1 MAMRIA
7 GCRSEEVL
15 AFFHASMLTMSAPIT
30 TPRRHPMRR
39 NILAALIGLGLA
51 AGAHAQSP
59 AAVSDGIVKIGLL
72 LDMSSLYADVT
83 GTGSV
88 AAAQMAIED
97 FGGKVLGKPVELV
110 YADHQNKADIAASRA
125 REWFDRDR
133 VDAIL
138 DVAASGPALAVAPI
152 AKEKN
157 RIVVF
162 SGPGSAK
169 LTNEACTPVTVHY
182 AYDTYALANSTA
194 RAVVKNGGDSWFF
207 LTADYTFGSTLEKD
221 ASDVI
226 RANGGKVLGAVRHPL
241 NASDFSSFLV
251 QAQSSGAKVIGL
263 ANAGGDT
270 INAIKAAREFGIT
283 KSGKQ
288 SLAGLL
294 VYINDVHTLGL
305 DAAQGMLLT
314 TGFYWD
320 RDEESRKWSRR
331 FFGKT
336 KKMPNMSQAGL
347 YSSVMHYLKAVQAAG
362 TDETGA
368 VMRQMREMPINDM
381 FARNGHIR
389 DDGRMVHDMYL
400 YQVKKPA
407 ESKTPWDYYRLVST
421 IPGEQAFQSLKDSS
435 CPLVKK

>member
-1 MAMRIA
+1 MQRKM
-7 GCRSEEVL
+7 
-15 AFFHASMLTMSAPIT
+15 
-30 TPRRHPMRR
+30 
-39 NILAALIGLGLA
+39 LAAMIALGFA
-51 AGAHAQSP
+51 AGAQAQSRP
-59 AAVSDGIVKIGLL
+59 ADAISNDVVRIGLL
-72 LDMSSLYADVT
+72 LDMSSLYADIT

-110 YADHQNKADIAASRA
+110 HADHQNKADIAASKA
-125 REWFDRDR
+125 REWYDRDK

-138 DVAASGPALAVAPI
+138 DVAASGPALAVVPI

-157 RIVVF
+157 RIAVF
-162 SGPGSAK
+162 SGPGSAR
-169 LTNEACTPVTVHY
+169 LTNDACTAVTVHY

-207 LTADYTFGSTLEKD
+207 LTADYTFGTTLEKD

-226 RANGGKVLGAVRHPL
+226 RANGGKVLGSVRHPL
-241 NASDFSSFLV
+241 NAADFSSFLV
-251 QAQSSGAKVIGL
+251 QAQGSGAKVIGL

-270 INAIKAAREFGIT
+270 ISAIKAAREFGLT
-283 KSGKQ
+283 TSGKQ

-320 RDEESRKWSRR
+320 HDDESRKWARR

-347 YSSVMHYLKAVQAAG
+347 YSSVMHYLKAVKAAG

-368 VMRQMREMPINDM
+368 VMQKMREMPINDM
-381 FARNGHIR
+381 FAKNGRIR
-389 DDGRMVHDMYL
+389 EDGRMVHDMYL
-400 YQVKKPA
+400 YQVKKPS
-407 ESKTPWDYYRLVST
+407 ESKAPWDYYRLVAT
-421 IPGEQAFQSLKDSS
+421 VPGEQAFQPLSASA

>member
-1 MAMRIA
+1 M
-7 GCRSEEVL
+7 
-15 AFFHASMLTMSAPIT
+15 
-30 TPRRHPMRR
+30 PRKM
-39 NILAALIGLGLA
+39 LAAMIALGFA
-51 AGAHAQSP
+51 AGAQAQSRP
-59 AAVSDGIVKIGLL
+59 AEAISNDVVKIGLL
-72 LDMSSLYADVT
+72 LDMSSLYADIT

-88 AAAQMAIED
+88 AAAQLAIED
-97 FGGKVLGKPVELV
+97 FGGKVLGKPVELIH
-110 YADHQNKADIAASRA
+110 ADHQNKADIAASKA
-125 REWFDRDR
+125 REWYDRDK

-138 DVAASGPALAVAPI
+138 DVAASGPALAVVPI

-157 RIVVF
+157 RIAVF
-162 SGPGSAK
+162 SGPGSAR
-169 LTNEACTPVTVHY
+169 LTNDACTAVTAHY

-207 LTADYTFGSTLEKD
+207 LTADYTFGTTLEKD

-226 RANGGKVLGAVRHPL
+226 RANGGKVLGSVRHPL

-251 QAQSSGAKVIGL
+251 QAQGSGAKVIGL

-270 INAIKAAREFGIT
+270 ISAIKAAREFGLT
-283 KSGKQ
+283 TSGKQ

-305 DAAQGMLLT
+305 EAAQGMLLT

-320 RDEESRKWSRR
+320 HDDESRKWSRR
-331 FFGKT
+331 FFEKT

-347 YSSVMHYLKAVQAAG
+347 YSSVMHYLKAVKAAG

-368 VMRQMREMPINDM
+368 VMQKMREMPVNDM
-381 FARNGHIR
+381 FAKNGRIR
-389 DDGRMVHDMYL
+389 EDGRMVHDMYL
-400 YQVKKPA
+400 YQVKKPS
-407 ESKTPWDYYRLVST
+407 ESKAPWDYYKLVST
-421 IPGEQAFQSLKDSS
+421 IPGEQAFQPLSASA

>member
-1 MAMRIA
+1 M
-7 GCRSEEVL
+7 
-15 AFFHASMLTMSAPIT
+15 
-30 TPRRHPMRR
+30 PRKM
-39 NILAALIGLGLA
+39 LAAMIALGFA
-51 AGAHAQSP
+51 AGAQAQSRP
-59 AAVSDGIVKIGLL
+59 ADPISNDVVRIGLL
-72 LDMSSLYADVT
+72 LDMSSLYADIT

-110 YADHQNKADIAASRA
+110 HADHQNKADIAASKA
-125 REWFDRDR
+125 REWYDRDK

-138 DVAASGPALAVAPI
+138 DVAASGPALAVVPI

-157 RIVVF
+157 RIAVF
-162 SGPGSAK
+162 SGPGSAR
-169 LTNEACTPVTVHY
+169 LTNDACTAVTVHY

-207 LTADYTFGSTLEKD
+207 LTADYTFGTTLEKD

-226 RANGGKVLGAVRHPL
+226 RANGARVLGSVRHPL

-251 QAQSSGAKVIGL
+251 QAQGSGAKVIGL

-270 INAIKAAREFGIT
+270 ISAIKAAREFGLT
-283 KSGKQ
+283 TSGKQ

-305 DAAQGMLLT
+305 EAAQGMLLT

-320 RDEESRKWSRR
+320 HDEESRKWARR
-331 FFGKT
+331 FFEKT
-336 KKMPNMSQAGL
+336 RKMPNMSQAGL
-347 YSSVMHYLKAVQAAG
+347 YSSVMHYLGAVKAAG

-368 VMRQMREMPINDM
+368 VMQKMREMPVNDM
-381 FARNGHIR
+381 FAKNGRIR
-389 DDGRMVHDMYL
+389 EDGRMVHDMYL
-400 YQVKKPA
+400 YQVKKPS
-407 ESKTPWDYYRLVST
+407 ESKAPWDYYKLVAT
-421 IPGEQAFQSLKDSS
+421 IPGDQAFQPLSASA

>member
-1 MAMRIA
+1 MAPKMLVAIIA
-7 GCRSEEVL
+7 LGF
-15 AFFHASMLTMSAPIT
+15 AASAQ
-30 TPRRHPMRR
+30 
-39 NILAALIGLGLA
+39 
-51 AGAHAQSP
+51 AQSRP
-59 AAVSDGIVKIGLL
+59 ADAISNDVVKIGLL
-72 LDMSSLYADVT
+72 LDMSSLYADIT

-88 AAAQMAIED
+88 AAAQLAIDD

-110 YADHQNKADIAASRA
+110 HADHQNKADIAASKA
-125 REWFDRDR
+125 REWYDREK

-138 DVAASGPALAVAPI
+138 DVAASGPALAVVPI

-157 RIVVF
+157 RIAVF
-162 SGPGSAK
+162 SGPGSAR
-169 LTNEACTPVTVHY
+169 LTNDACTAVTVHY

-194 RAVVKNGGDSWFF
+194 RAVVKNGGDTWFF
-207 LTADYTFGSTLEKD
+207 LTADYTFGTTLEKD

-226 RANGGKVLGAVRHPL
+226 RANGARVLGSVRHPL

-251 QAQSSGAKVIGL
+251 QAQGSGAKVIGL

-270 INAIKAAREFGIT
+270 ISAIKAAREFGLT
-283 KSGKQ
+283 TSGKQ

-305 DAAQGMLLT
+305 EAAQGMLLT

-320 RDEESRKWSRR
+320 HDDESRKWSRR
-331 FFGKT
+331 FFEKT

-347 YSSVMHYLKAVQAAG
+347 YSSVMHYLKAVKAAG

-368 VMRQMREMPINDM
+368 VMQKMREMPVNDM
-381 FARNGHIR
+381 FAKNGRIR
-389 DDGRMVHDMYL
+389 EDGRMVHDMYL
-400 YQVKKPA
+400 YQVKKPS
-407 ESKTPWDYYRLVST
+407 ESKAPWDYYKLVAT
-421 IPGEQAFQSLKDSS
+421 IPGEQAFQPLSASA

>member
-1 MAMRIA
+1 
-7 GCRSEEVL
+7 
-15 AFFHASMLTMSAPIT
+15 
-30 TPRRHPMRR
+30 MRR
-39 NILAALIGLGLA
+39 KMLAAMIALGFA
-51 AGAHAQSP
+51 AGAQAQSRP
-59 AAVSDGIVKIGLL
+59 ADAISNDVVRIGLL
-72 LDMSSLYADVT
+72 LDMSSLYADIT

-110 YADHQNKADIAASRA
+110 HADHQNKADIAASKA
-125 REWFDRDR
+125 REWYDRDK

-138 DVAASGPALAVAPI
+138 DVAASGPALAVVPI
-152 AKEKN
+152 AREKN
-157 RIVVF
+157 RIAVF
-162 SGPGSAK
+162 SGPGSAR
-169 LTNEACTPVTVHY
+169 LTNDACTAVTVHY

-194 RAVVKNGGDSWFF
+194 RAVVKNGGDTWFF
-207 LTADYTFGSTLEKD
+207 LTADYTFGTTLEKD

-226 RANGGKVLGAVRHPL
+226 RANGAKVLGSVRHPL

-251 QAQSSGAKVIGL
+251 QAQGSGAKVIGL

-270 INAIKAAREFGIT
+270 ISAIKAAREFGLT
-283 KSGKQ
+283 TSGKQ

-305 DAAQGMLLT
+305 EAAQGMLLT

-320 RDEESRKWSRR
+320 HDDESRKWSRR
-331 FFGKT
+331 FFEKT

-347 YSSVMHYLKAVQAAG
+347 YSSVMHYLKAVKAAG

-368 VMRQMREMPINDM
+368 VMQKMREMPVNDM
-381 FARNGHIR
+381 FAKNGRIR
-389 DDGRMVHDMYL
+389 EDGRMVHDMYL
-400 YQVKKPA
+400 YQVKKPS
-407 ESKTPWDYYRLVST
+407 ESKAPWDYYKLVAT
-421 IPGEQAFQSLKDSS
+421 IPGEQAFQPLSASA

>member
-1 MAMRIA
+1 M
-7 GCRSEEVL
+7 
-15 AFFHASMLTMSAPIT
+15 
-30 TPRRHPMRR
+30 PRKM
-39 NILAALIGLGLA
+39 LAAMIALGFA
-51 AGAHAQSP
+51 AGAQAQSRP
-59 AAVSDGIVKIGLL
+59 AEAISNDVVRIGLL
-72 LDMSSLYADVT
+72 LDMSSLYADIT

-88 AAAQMAIED
+88 AAAQLAIED

-110 YADHQNKADIAASRA
+110 HADHQNKADIAASKA
-125 REWFDRDR
+125 REWYDRDK

-138 DVAASGPALAVAPI
+138 DVAASGPALAVVPI

-157 RIVVF
+157 RIAVF
-162 SGPGSAK
+162 SGPGSAR
-169 LTNEACTPVTVHY
+169 LTNDACTAVTVHY

-207 LTADYTFGSTLEKD
+207 LTADYTFGTTLEKD

-226 RANGGKVLGAVRHPL
+226 RANGGKVLGSVRHPL

-251 QAQSSGAKVIGL
+251 QAQGSGAKVIGL

-270 INAIKAAREFGIT
+270 ISAIKAAREFGLT
-283 KSGKQ
+283 TSGKQ

-320 RDEESRKWSRR
+320 HDDESRKWSRR
-331 FFGKT
+331 FFEKT

-347 YSSVMHYLKAVQAAG
+347 YSSVMHYLKAVKAAG

-368 VMRQMREMPINDM
+368 VMQKMREMPINDM
-381 FARNGHIR
+381 FAKNGRIR
-389 DDGRMVHDMYL
+389 EDGRMVHDMYL
-400 YQVKKPA
+400 YQVKKPS
-407 ESKTPWDYYRLVST
+407 ESKAPWDYYKLVST
-421 IPGEQAFQSLKDSS
+421 VPGEQAFQPLSASA
-435 CPLVKK
+435 CALVKK